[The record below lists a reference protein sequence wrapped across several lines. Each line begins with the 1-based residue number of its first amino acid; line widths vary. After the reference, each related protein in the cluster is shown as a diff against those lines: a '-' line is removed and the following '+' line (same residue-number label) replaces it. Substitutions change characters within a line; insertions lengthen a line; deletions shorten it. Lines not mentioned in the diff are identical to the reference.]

1 MPNINKSD
9 WLHIPNTLDL
19 PYDEAYPY
27 VVVNTEG
34 EPVARFIGIGPAKRF
49 LITCLERWGRIVDTS
64 PRRSIHE

>member
-1 MPNINKSD
+1 MPNINTSD
-9 WLHIPNTLDL
+9 WLHIPNTLNL

-49 LITCLERWGRIVDTS
+49 LITCLERW
-64 PRRSIHE
+64 

>member
-9 WLHIPNTLDL
+9 WLHIPNTLNL

-34 EPVARFIGIGPAKRF
+34 DPVARFIGKGPAKRF
-49 LITCLERWGRIVDTS
+49 LSHV
-64 PRRSIHE
+64 

>member
-1 MPNINKSD
+1 MPNTNKSD
-9 WLHIPNTLDL
+9 WLHIPNTLNL

-34 EPVARFIGIGPAKRF
+34 EPVARFIGTGPAKRF

-64 PRRSIHE
+64 PRRGIHE